1 MTIGGTTVHLTEPL
15 SNVKPGD
22 KISLALRPEALSLS
36 AGANRDFTLSG
47 KVESVSFLG
56 SVIRTKLI
64 VDGQP
69 LSFDMFNDPSIKP
82 PVVGDVIEARF
93 SAIDLLI
100 VRD

>member
-1 MTIGGTTVHLTEPL
+1 MQRRIGEGGT
-15 SNVKPGD
+15 
-22 KISLALRPEALSLS
+22 
-36 AGANRDFTLSG
+36 NRDFTLSG

-82 PVVGDVIEARF
+82 PVVGDTIEARF
-93 SAIDLLI
+93 SANDLLI